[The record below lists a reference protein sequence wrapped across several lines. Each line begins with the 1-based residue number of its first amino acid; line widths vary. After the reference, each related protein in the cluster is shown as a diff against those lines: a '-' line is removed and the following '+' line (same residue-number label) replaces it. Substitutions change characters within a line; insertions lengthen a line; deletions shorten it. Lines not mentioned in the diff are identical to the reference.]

1 MHTFYNLSIDLYT
14 YSWKEF
20 VDNICYL
27 LEKQIFLNPL
37 LIPMI
42 IKKAMANNTVYI
54 VQDPHT
60 FLLSFKIKFF
70 ALIIFII

>member
-1 MHTFYNLSIDLYT
+1 M
-14 YSWKEF
+14 
-20 VDNICYL
+20 DNICYL

-37 LIPMI
+37 LMPMI

-70 ALIIFII
+70 ALIILII